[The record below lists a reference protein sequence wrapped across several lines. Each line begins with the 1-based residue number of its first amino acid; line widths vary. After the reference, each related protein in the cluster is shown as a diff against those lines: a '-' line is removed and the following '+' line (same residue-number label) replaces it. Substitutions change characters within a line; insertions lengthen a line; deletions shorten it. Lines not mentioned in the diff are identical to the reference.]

1 MNPPVQR
8 TKILKIKISETC
20 CLCQRSWHGRGRRC
34 AGWFFVLLVFTFFSN
49 VMCLHMH
56 NPISQCLALNTVHE
70 SRIVPP
76 QNCIPPY
83 KIATCHG
90 IMLGAGSP
98 PTTRKEFFIKSGIE
112 AEMVKGYSI
121 IRQINFQLQ

>member
-1 MNPPVQR
+1 MHKQTCPPNRFLREPALIIKLSNP
-8 TKILKIKISETC
+8 KS
-20 CLCQRSWHGRGRRC
+20 
-34 AGWFFVLLVFTFFSN
+34 
-49 VMCLHMH
+49 
-56 NPISQCLALNTVHE
+56 PISQCLALNTVHE

-112 AEMVKGYSI
+112 AEMVKGTGYSI
-121 IRQINFQLQ
+121 SRQIIFNYNKKYLVTNHNYQYCSQF